1 MKSKLQNMIEELED
15 ALVVEVINTK
25 GALSDGE
32 INALLSYDTKARE
45 CWTVI
50 RSYQLLQSVK
60 NDFEKKK
67 GVEQADGV
75 LRRSGK
81 YPWKSK
87 ED

>member
-1 MKSKLQNMIEELED
+1 MKSKLQKMIEELED

-67 GVEQADGV
+67 GGEAADGV
-75 LRRSGK
+75 LRCSGK